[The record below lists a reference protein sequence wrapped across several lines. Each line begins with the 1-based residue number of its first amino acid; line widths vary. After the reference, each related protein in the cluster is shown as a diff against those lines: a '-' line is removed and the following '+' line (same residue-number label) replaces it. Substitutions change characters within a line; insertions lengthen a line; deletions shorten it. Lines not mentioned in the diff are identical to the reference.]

1 MNWSKYPRWDILS
14 KTTPSLKNILY
25 NIGIVKMKSLSINII
40 KKPIIRDTIFN
51 RHADILR
58 SELNSLNE
66 ENDNG
71 DKISEEVM
79 PHYWKIE
86 KFDNLKLEKLLYRTI
101 DNKGKE
107 ERINNIEWAIRP
119 LKFEEDVISYIKK
132 NWLVKLNNFPSE
144 EDKLNLIKL
153 ISPSPNV

>member
-1 MNWSKYPRWDILS
+1 
-14 KTTPSLKNILY
+14 
-25 NIGIVKMKSLSINII
+25 
-40 KKPIIRDTIFN
+40 
-51 RHADILR
+51 
-58 SELNSLNE
+58 
-66 ENDNG
+66 
-71 DKISEEVM
+71 M